1 MTDEPKRPTKP
12 SLIATMTGIA
22 PLPDELRRAPKHRQ
36 EAKVK
41 SSALGLVIM
50 AIAGVVLS
58 LACVLVYVT
67 RTAPNLWL
75 LGGVGGFGFML
86 LSFGALVTDRETVW
100 PVLQGMVKLVG
111 EVRRSGKS

>member
-1 MTDEPKRPTKP
+1 MADTKKN
-12 SLIATMTGIA
+12 LAETLTGVS
-22 PLPDELRRAPKHRQ
+22 PLPEELRRAPKHRQ

-50 AIAGVVLS
+50 GLASFVLALS
-58 LACVLVYVT
+58 GVLVYVT
-67 RTAPNLWL
+67 REAPNLWL
-75 LGGVGGFGFML
+75 LGGVGGFGFLL

-111 EVRRSGKS
+111 EIRRSGKT